1 MKAARLETGLVQIN
15 PLMTGQTGQFEANEM
30 QKKKKKNS
38 NPPQKINNEHAGGLT
53 GLG

>member
-30 QKKKKKNS
+30 QKKKKKIQTR
-38 NPPQKINNEHAGGLT
+38 PKK
-53 GLG
+53 